1 MPNLAAMAGGQ
12 RCPEDL
18 RTINKVVGLMFK
30 FARERAGYSYEEV
43 AGCLEMHVDEVKG
56 METGEMP
63 MSIARLYL
71 AGNLF
76 GVRVT
81 AFFQPYYH
89 PELF

>member
-1 MPNLAAMAGGQ
+1 MSNLAAMAGGQ

-30 FARERAGYSYEEV
+30 FARERAGFSSEEV
-43 AGCLEMHVDEVKG
+43 AGCLEMHVDEVEG

-76 GVRVT
+76 GVKVT